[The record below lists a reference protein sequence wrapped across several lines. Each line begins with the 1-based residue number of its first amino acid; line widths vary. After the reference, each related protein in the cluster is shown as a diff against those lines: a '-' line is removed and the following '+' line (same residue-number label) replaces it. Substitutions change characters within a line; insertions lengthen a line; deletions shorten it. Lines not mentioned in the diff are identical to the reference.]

1 MLLGFM
7 VNGFHCFCYI
17 TRGDKIC
24 FDQNGQYSKFS
35 RQPTMLSYTI
45 DSTADDA
52 EWDDLVMKTPVP
64 PAEQTCAWAHSRAH
78 MGWKFFRVKVYNE
91 GVLCGG
97 AQVLERTFRF
107 GVKVGY
113 AHNSPVVI
121 DPTERKIGFV
131 AWALTEAC
139 WERRL
144 TYLVLRLPLEARN
157 WPAQFTDM
165 NFQFKP
171 EAFPPFV
178 RINGTLRIGLSSPEA
193 TLFATMRS
201 TTRNEIRRAMRNG
214 LSVRMGTRQDLQMF
228 EKLLLDL
235 CCRRRVTSNF
245 PIGKSLIELWER
257 FDARNWIRLLLVEAN
272 GEQPTCGLI
281 LSTLG
286 TCVRAWASGWDG
298 RFQKSFPTKLI
309 YWEAIRWARTAGFQ
323 YFDMGGVWL
332 DAFAAQ
338 PRPVGKEQDE
348 GITFFKLGFGGDA
361 VSIPKEICY
370 FPNPILRHLAKL
382 CHRGGLFAQLTRRLV
397 ARMS

>member
-1 MLLGFM
+1 
-7 VNGFHCFCYI
+7 
-17 TRGDKIC
+17 
-24 FDQNGQYSKFS
+24 
-35 RQPTMLSYTI
+35 MLSYTI
-45 DSTADDA
+45 DSTADDD
-52 EWDDLVMKTPVP
+52 EWDDLVMKTPVR

-78 MGWKFFRVKVYNE
+78 MGWKYFRVKVYNE

-113 AHNSPVVI
+113 HTIVRCI
-121 DPTERKIGFV
+121 DPTERRSVSCLGCH
-131 AWALTEAC
+131 EAC
-139 WERRL
+139 HGKAIDL
-144 TYLVLRLPLEARN
+144 SVLGLPLEARM
-157 WPAQFTDM
+157 ACAIYDM
-165 NFQFKP
+165 NFQIKP
-171 EAFPPFV
+171 ETFPPFV
-178 RINGTLRIGLSSPEA
+178 GINGTLWISLSSPEA

-235 CCRRRVTSNF
+235 CCRRRVTPNF

-298 RFQKSFPTKLI
+298 
-309 YWEAIRWARTAGFQ
+309 
-323 YFDMGGVWL
+323 
-332 DAFAAQ
+332 
-338 PRPVGKEQDE
+338 
-348 GITFFKLGFGGDA
+348 
-361 VSIPKEICY
+361 VSEI
-370 FPNPILRHLAKL
+370 FPNQVDIL
-382 CHRGGLFAQLTRRLV
+382 GGNPMGSNRWISIF
-397 ARMS
+397 